1 MPTEFKRA
9 QLRYLAFRGKT
20 ESKMGLRTAIE
31 TALREAAE
39 ATRHGRYLNSTSGN
53 GHEVSFIMPQLL
65 PMATPMDLVELF
77 EELITRFDAA
87 VTALAGHTPAVT
99 DPSDQQILTEILAL
113 LEPVRRVTC
122 DFSGLR
128 AA

>member
-9 QLRYLAFRGKT
+9 QLRFLSFRGKT
-20 ESKMGLRTAIE
+20 DSKMGLRTAIE
-31 TALREAAE
+31 TALREAAD
-39 ATRHGRYLNSTSGN
+39 ATRHGRFLQSTSGN
-53 GHEVSFIMPQLL
+53 GHNVSFLIPTEGVTPQDAL
-65 PMATPMDLVELF
+65 ELC
-77 EELITRFDAA
+77 EELLTRYDAA

-99 DPSDQQILTEILAL
+99 NPSDQQILTEILAL